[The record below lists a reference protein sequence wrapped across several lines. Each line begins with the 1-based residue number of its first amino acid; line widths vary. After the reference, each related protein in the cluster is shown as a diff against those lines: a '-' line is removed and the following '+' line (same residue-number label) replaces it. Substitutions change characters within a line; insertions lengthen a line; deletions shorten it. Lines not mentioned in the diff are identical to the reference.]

1 MTNTIKVYSEFLK
14 EKSIYR
20 YYTIAFVE
28 RILKSGKSIQ
38 EFDVVSNSL
47 FQNEYFLNKFL
58 EDDITKDEL
67 EILKN
72 NFQKNTRL
80 IYFENYFKDISISK
94 SLEGNA
100 ETTELTAYGQSST
113 QNRKIIAF
121 RGKFKNG
128 LLSSYESKIESC
140 EPLSFQ
146 RYDKL
151 YERFTLLGTDFL
163 DEIIKGGVIGL
174 LNSSL
179 LNTLYNV
186 SIKGNFDVLAYF
198 KKIINKKD
206 IYNGPLVINSDAS
219 NGVLLP
225 GRAYY
230 SDNVHYDLLLSSK
243 SDEALENYYFSKFTT
258 SRIGVDNSMLSK
270 TQIKGLKKKEFQIT
284 KKGQFGAY
292 TEDGYGFYIN
302 DVLRLLLDDFYKSFI
317 FSENVKK
324 HNPEVFALID
334 FSKEKQLHDQ
344 INSLIQKSLNI
355 AEQIVESEKEAKKK
369 EKKNTA
375 IGCIIVII
383 IVVALIAF
391 FS

>member
-1 MTNTIKVYSEFLK
+1 MANTIEIYSEFLK

-20 YYTIAFVE
+20 YYKIDFVE
-28 RILKSGKSIQ
+28 RVLASGKSIQ
-38 EFDVVSNSL
+38 EFDLLSYSL
-47 FQNEYFLNKFL
+47 FNNEYFLNKFL
-58 EDDITKDEL
+58 ENEISKDEL
-67 EILKN
+67 ELLRN

-80 IYFENYFKDISISK
+80 VYYENYFKDTSISK
-94 SLEGNA
+94 SLDGNI

-146 RYDKL
+146 RNDKL
-151 YERFTLLGTDFL
+151 HERFTLYGSDFL
-163 DEIIKGGVIGL
+163 DEIIKSGVKGL
-174 LNSSL
+174 LHTSL
-179 LNTLYNV
+179 LNTLYAN
-186 SIKGNFDVLAYF
+186 SIKGNFDVLDYF

-206 IYNGPLVINSDAS
+206 IYSSPLVINSDPS

-230 SDNVHYDLLLSSK
+230 SDNVQYNLLLSSK
-243 SDEALENYYFSKFTT
+243 SNENLENYYFSKFIS
-258 SRIGVDNSMLSK
+258 SRMGVDNSVLSK
-270 TQIKGLKKKEFQIT
+270 TQIKGLKKKEYQIH

-302 DVLRLLLDDFYKSFI
+302 DVLRLLQDDFSKSFI

-324 HNPEVFALID
+324 NNPSLFELID
-334 FSKEKQLHDQ
+334 FSKEKLLKNQ
-344 INSLIQKSLNI
+344 IDSLIQKSLNI
-355 AEQIVESEKEAKKK
+355 AEQIVVSEKEAKKK

-375 IGCIIVII
+375 LGCIIII
-383 IVVALIAF
+383 LVVLALVVF